1 MNLFIYFIDFLYNV
15 CNRHIMVYCVS
26 SNMLFNFQQPQLE
39 ENNNESDKSIVTA
52 SQAEVD
58 CSSGSNTTVDALNIG
73 IEEAAAAKLQIT
85 SQEDI
90 IRSEVKSDLDSE
102 VTVPED
108 RKEANNTQTTTNL
121 SVLDSNDKHIDNDKT
136 KPDSNCCS
144 LSRQQYE
151 CKNSGTKQQNTL
163 NSGGANDDLDVAMLK
178 LESMRLNDKSKRK
191 VNNTSKRQN
200 HITGDTNFIS
210 NNEAKNVTQRPKS
223 PSSVLPRLDS
233 PPSKA
238 RKRKSK
244 KKSKSN
250 QNVSNNEDSST
261 CKLQNHE
268 VTSGTT
274 SQNTCDSVKFDTY
287 VNKTNNKDSK
297 CTTRK
302 RKSST
307 EKMYLSPHE
316 NDSLR

>member
-1 MNLFIYFIDFLYNV
+1 MCFY
-15 CNRHIMVYCVS
+15 
-26 SNMLFNFQQPQLE
+26 FQQPQLE
-39 ENNNESDKSIVTA
+39 ENNNESDKSIITA

-73 IEEAAAAKLQIT
+73 IEETATAKLQIT

-90 IRSEVKSDLDSE
+90 IRSEMKSDLDSE

-108 RKEANNTQTTTNL
+108 RKEINAQTTTTL
-121 SVLDSNDKHIDNDKT
+121 SVLDFSDKHIDNDKT

-151 CKNSGTKQQNTL
+151 CKNSGTKQQNTS
-163 NSGGANDDLDVAMLK
+163 NSGDANDNLDVAMLK

-191 VNNTSKRQN
+191 VNKTSKRQN
-200 HITGDTNFIS
+200 HLTVDTNFIS
-210 NNEAKNVTQRPKS
+210 NNEVKNVTQRPKS

-250 QNVSNNEDSST
+250 QNVTSSNEDSST

-274 SQNTCDSVKFDTY
+274 SQSTCDSVKFDTY